1 MLKSYKHPL
10 KNDFLRG
17 GEVGKSTVSS
27 NLAVSLTQEGY
38 KVGLLDADVYGSNIS
53 RMLGVNNEKIQWNEN
68 NKIIPSENFGI
79 KIMSVALTTPNDDTT
94 LVWRSFVAISALI
107 QFLEDVQ
114 WGELDFLVID
124 MPPGTGDVQLNNGL
138 RITN

>member
-1 MLKSYKHPL
+1 
-10 KNDFLRG
+10 
-17 GEVGKSTVSS
+17 
-27 NLAVSLTQEGY
+27 
-38 KVGLLDADVYGSNIS
+38 
-53 RMLGVNNEKIQWNEN
+53 MLGVNNEKIQWNEN

-94 LVWRSFVAISALI
+94 LVWRSSVAISALI

-138 RITN
+138 RIAN